1 MMPGGVG
8 RNKDGRQEFAGVVI
22 NGQQE
27 GLLGIG
33 GPPLV
38 DGGVVLPQFAHA
50 GTLPAAAGLGR
61 GRGHTDQ
68 EREVMA
74 GVGGDGFAVALESE
88 ASG

>member
-1 MMPGGVG
+1 
-8 RNKDGRQEFAGVVI
+8 VVI
-22 NGQQE
+22 HGKQE
-27 GLLGIG
+27 GLFNFG

-50 GTLPAAAGLGR
+50 GSFPAAARLGG

-74 GVGGDGFAVALESE
+74 GVGGDGFAIALESE